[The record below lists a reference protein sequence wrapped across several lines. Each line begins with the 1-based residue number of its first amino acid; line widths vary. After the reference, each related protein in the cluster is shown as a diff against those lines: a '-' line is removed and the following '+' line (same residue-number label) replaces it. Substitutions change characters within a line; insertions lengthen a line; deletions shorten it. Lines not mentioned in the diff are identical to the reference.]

1 MSTVK
6 KIGIWVDNSIAN
18 LMEYTT
24 GMIKTITVESEM
36 LKLGLD
42 YNTSYGN
49 PAFAQIYEQKLQS
62 EIYNKLIKMLENCK
76 EVILFGPTYNKVKLY
91 NKLVTDFGFKGT
103 RIAVVKTDEMTKK
116 EQEAFLEERFSKS
129 NL

>member
-1 MSTVK
+1 MSAVK

-24 GMIKTITVESEM
+24 GMIKTITVESDV

-62 EIYNKLIKMLENCK
+62 EIYHKLSKMLENCK
-76 EVILFGPTYNKVKLY
+76 EVILFGPTYTKVKLY

-103 RIAVVKTDEMTKK
+103 RIAVVKTDKMTKK